1 LNGYLVALAL
11 TAGAVAALNPCG
23 AALFPS
29 YLAILFEDDG
39 PGTAPLARGLEA
51 GGLMTLGFITIFLLA
66 GVLVASLGRLLLHVA
81 PFISVVIALL
91 VLAIGVMALSGHLAM
106 PSFFEGLL
114 LRHRPSGGS
123 RLGRVYTYGLAYA
136 FASLSCALPVFLA
149 IAAQALSL
157 GAIQAVVTFLVYA
170 VGMGAVI
177 TAASILTFYAR
188 EWVRQRIV
196 GAQPFITRAM
206 GVILVASGAYLLWYW
221 LLGPEHLIAVTILL

>member
-1 LNGYLVALAL
+1 MSGYLVALSL

-29 YLAILFEDDG
+29 YLAILFEG
-39 PGTAPLARGLEA
+39 EGSETAPFARGLEA
-51 GGLMTLGFITIFLLA
+51 GGLMTLGFFTIFLLA
-66 GVLVASLGRLLLHVA
+66 GLLVASLGRLLLHVA
-81 PFISVVIALL
+81 PFVSVVIALL
-91 VLAIGVMALSGHLAM
+91 VLAIGVMALTGRLAM

-123 RLGRVYTYGLAYA
+123 RAARVYTYGLAYA

-170 VGMGAVI
+170 LGMGAVI
-177 TAASILTFYAR
+177 TAASVLTFYAR
-188 EWVRQRIV
+188 EWVRQRIIGV
-196 GAQPFITRAM
+196 QPFITRVM
-206 GVILVASGAYLLWYW
+206 GGILIASGAYLLWYW
-221 LLGPEHLIAVTILL
+221 LFGPEHLLALTLLL